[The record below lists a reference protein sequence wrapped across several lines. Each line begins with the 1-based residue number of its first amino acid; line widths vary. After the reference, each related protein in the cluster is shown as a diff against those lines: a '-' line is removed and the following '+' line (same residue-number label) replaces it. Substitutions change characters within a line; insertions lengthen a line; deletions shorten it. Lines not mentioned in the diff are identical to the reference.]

1 MSFPKL
7 VDMDEPFADPFG
19 CSSPFSEFCHPQP
32 LAYPSYDWA
41 LHAAELRKS
50 YFSRHIAYG
59 FADRKTNAR
68 IKLYAEKVTMQVSN
82 DSIFPTSTWESV
94 GHGRKRE
101 YDVPSKGQAANPAR
115 SREESKRRAKSKVRD
130 IALCNKFQ
138 YMFTWTLDPKKV
150 DRTDPEAVYKKVR
163 AFLTNATQRCGFTY
177 VAIPEYHKLKPGEDK
192 PGIHFHGLCNLGD
205 VQIVRSM
212 KRNHPRC
219 DKHGRPVYNMT
230 DWGLGWSTVVPLDA
244 EYERAVNYITKYIT
258 KQDEKILG
266 KYYLSSRSLKKSPDI
281 IPIDQGVELSDFVDS
296 DKLQSGQQ
304 HESTVYRDVVI
315 WSEDFDKDSF
325 MCPRSEV

>member
-7 VDMDEPFADPFG
+7 VDMDEPIEDPFG
-19 CSSPFSEFCHPQP
+19 CTSSFSEFCHPEP

-41 LHAAELRKS
+41 LHAADLRKA
-50 YFSRHIAYG
+50 YFARHIAYG

-94 GHGRKRE
+94 DHGRKRE
-101 YDVPSKGQAANPAR
+101 YDVPPKGQAAYPLR

-138 YMFTWTLDPKKV
+138 YMFTWTLDPKQV

-163 AFLTNATQRCGFTY
+163 SFLTNATQRRGFAY

-192 PGIHFHGLCNLGD
+192 PGIHFHGLCSLGD
-205 VQIVRSM
+205 VEIVRSM
-212 KRNHPRC
+212 KRNRPRC

-230 DWGLGWSTVVPLDA
+230 DWGLGWSTVVPLDSD
-244 EYERAVNYITKYIT
+244 YERAVNYITKYIT
-258 KQDEKILG
+258 KQDEKIFG